1 MARWCDI
8 FGTCG
13 GGKKARKRA
22 QRRAAEAAA
31 AAAAAER
38 QRQQQLEQ
46 QRQAQAAQQARQAQA
61 QAAALAAQRQA
72 EAQALASKR
81 IGAATQARQDILAQR
96 EVSQQLISDVTAAG
110 AAEEVGAAVGQPG
123 IARTRLTA
131 STTPIGG
138 YSGTSP
144 GDISPTSL
152 NI

>member
-13 GGKKARKRA
+13 NKKKARRA

-81 IGAATQARQDILAQR
+81 IGAATQARQDIIAQR
-96 EVSQQLISDVTAAG
+96 EASQQFVSDVTQAG
-110 AAEEVGAAVGQPG
+110 AEEALGATVGQPG
-123 IARTRLTA
+123 IARTQLTA
-131 STTPIGG
+131 STTPLGG

-144 GDISPTSL
+144 TDVSPTSL